1 MSGSWA
7 KDIKDE
13 KKNRYVVNNKAI
25 LDANMF
31 LVEISLRLIGR
42 DNDIYFLKSLAN
54 LSHRL
59 VNLKPAI

>member
-1 MSGSWA
+1 MKS
-7 KDIKDE
+7 E
-13 KKNRYVVNNKAI
+13 KKNKYVVDNKEN

-31 LVEISLRLIGR
+31 LIEISLRLIGR

>member
-1 MSGSWA
+1 MSGSCA
-7 KDIKDE
+7 KAVKDE
-13 KKNRYVVNNKAI
+13 KKNKYVVNNKTV

-31 LVEISLRLIGR
+31 LIEISLRLIGR

>member
-7 KDIKDE
+7 KAVKDE
-13 KKNRYVVNNKAI
+13 KKNKYVVNIKTV

-31 LVEISLRLIGR
+31 LIEISLRLIGR

>member
-7 KDIKDE
+7 KAVKGE
-13 KKNRYVVNNKAI
+13 KKNKYAVNNKAI

-59 VNLKPAI
+59 VNLKPQI

>member
-7 KDIKDE
+7 RAVKDK
-13 KKNRYVVNNKAI
+13 KKNKYVVNNKAI
-25 LDANMF
+25 LVANMF

-59 VNLKPAI
+59 VNLKPQI

>member
-13 KKNRYVVNNKAI
+13 KKNRYVVNNKAV

-54 LSHRL
+54 LSHSL

>member
-7 KDIKDE
+7 KVVKDE
-13 KKNRYVVNNKAI
+13 KKNKYVVNNKTV

-31 LVEISLRLIGR
+31 LIEISLRLIGR

>member
-7 KDIKDE
+7 KAVKDE
-13 KKNRYVVNNKAI
+13 KKNKYVVNNKTV

-31 LVEISLRLIGR
+31 LIEISLRLIGR

>member
-1 MSGSWA
+1 MKS
-7 KDIKDE
+7 E
-13 KKNRYVVNNKAI
+13 KKNKYVVDNKEN

-59 VNLKPAI
+59 VNLKPPI

>member
-7 KDIKDE
+7 KVVKDE
-13 KKNRYVVNNKAI
+13 KKNKYVVNNKTV

-31 LVEISLRLIGR
+31 LIEISLRLIGR

-59 VNLKPAI
+59 VNLKPPI

>member
-7 KDIKDE
+7 KAVKDE
-13 KKNRYVVNNKAI
+13 KKNKYVVNIKTV

-59 VNLKPAI
+59 VNLKPPI